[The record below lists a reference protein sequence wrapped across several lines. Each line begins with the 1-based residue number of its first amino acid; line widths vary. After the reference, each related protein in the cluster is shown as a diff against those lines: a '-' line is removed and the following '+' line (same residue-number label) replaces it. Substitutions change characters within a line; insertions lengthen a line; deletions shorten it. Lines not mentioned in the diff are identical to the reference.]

1 MSESKGKWGRLKLG
15 SIYRH
20 LPWFYKN
27 QKVPV
32 MTGAMGSG
40 IDRTDINELSFYM
53 EMMKA
58 EARKRRM

>member
-1 MSESKGKWGRLKLG
+1 
-15 SIYRH
+15 
-20 LPWFYKN
+20 
-27 QKVPV
+27 

-58 EARKRRM
+58 ETRKRRM